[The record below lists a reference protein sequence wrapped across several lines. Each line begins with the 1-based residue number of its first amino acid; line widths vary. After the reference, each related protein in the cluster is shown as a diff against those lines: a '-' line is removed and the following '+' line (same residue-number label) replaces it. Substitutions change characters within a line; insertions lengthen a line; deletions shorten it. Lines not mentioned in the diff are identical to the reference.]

1 MKTLSQFNKTYNY
14 ISNINTLYKGSFD
27 KYMENNN
34 LTEDQ
39 ITEEIIDEYYRETWE
54 RTRRTRHNNPI
65 NMPTNCF
72 TWINEMLESHDV
84 KYLLKNLNKEFVN
97 KGYKAIKILATDKSK
112 SEISGV
118 DLQID
123 KNLFI
128 NKNDYDIF
136 EKIVDTFMW
145 FVSDIDRYENKETDY
160 LIIHILS
167 IKGTKCTDFVIKE
180 CKGNLFH
187 ITLKS
192 NLENIERTGLR
203 GKSKN
208 HSDMFKTNR
217 LFFCCGKNIDNIKE
231 TVKDIAKSK
240 YDKTDKNDL
249 VIIKINIS
257 KLKYIEF
264 YRDPT
269 DYENYDSVFT
279 FVNIPPKFIEGYI
292 KYTIL

>member
-1 MKTLSQFNKTYNY
+1 MKILSEFNKNYNY

-27 KYMENNN
+27 KYMEKYD

-54 RTRRTRHNNPI
+54 RTRRTKHNNPI
-65 NMPTNCF
+65 DMPTNYF

-97 KGYKAIKILATDKSK
+97 KGYKAIKILTTDKSK
-112 SEISGV
+112 SEIFGV
-118 DLQID
+118 DLQIE

-145 FVSDIDRYENKETDY
+145 FVSDIDVYENKETDY
-160 LIIHILS
+160 LIIHILP
-167 IKGTKCTDFVIKE
+167 IKGTKCTDFVLKE

-208 HSDMFKTNR
+208 HSDMFRTNR
-217 LFFCCGKNIDNIKE
+217 VFFCCGKDIKN
-231 TVKDIAKSK
+231 VKKSIEDIVNSK
-240 YDKTDKNDL
+240 YKEYQLDDL
-249 VIIKINIS
+249 VVIKINIS
-257 KLKYIEF
+257 ELKIY
-264 YRDPT
+264 
-269 DYENYDSVFT
+269 
-279 FVNIPPKFIEGYI
+279 
-292 KYTIL
+292 